1 MNDGSGKPST
11 RFTLK
16 WWHLVLAALVVL
28 AASIG
33 IHVAL
38 RHNELKRRLEALRAE
53 GYPTNFVEL
62 AEYTQLPA
70 GVQNA
75 ASVYVDA
82 FALYVRPADDVNVPI
97 LGKAKLPERG
107 EPLPEPMAKA
117 IADCLAANEQCLAL
131 LHEAAAF
138 EQCRYMWDYKNYM
151 TSGLPELKSFRYC
164 AQLLKLS
171 IVSHAAEGNSE
182 ATVRDIHDGLQLAK
196 SLRREPMLVS
206 YLVRV
211 ACNALTVSGLE
222 QALNRT
228 TFTGEQLKELD
239 EAFAAV
245 AGDLDLAEVMI
256 MERCFNLEYTRDPSQ
271 MGGSGRGG
279 FVFWLPGIQG
289 RGLLDILDYMDDC
302 IEAARLPLTERVPRL
317 REIEQELNELSVLH
331 VMIKVLAPAMGR
343 IGEID
348 LRVHAHLDLAKA
360 ALAIERYRL
369 ATGSVPNELAELV
382 PAYLEEVPI
391 DPFDARPIRY
401 KRTDPGYVLYSV
413 MEDGEDNDG
422 LEKSKA
428 GRGQPYDLC
437 FIVTR

>member
-1 MNDGSGKPST
+1 MNDDSGKPST

-16 WWHLVLAALVVL
+16 WRHLILVALIVL

-38 RHNELKRRLEALRAE
+38 RHNELKRRLEALRAA
-53 GYPTNFVEL
+53 GHPTNFAEL

-82 FALYVRPADDVNVPI
+82 FAFYVPPADDANVPFM
-97 LGKAKLPERG
+97 GKAKLPDRG
-107 EPLPEPMAKA
+107 EPLPEPMAGA
-117 IADCLAANEQCLAL
+117 IADCLAGNAQCLAL
-131 LHEAAAF
+131 LHEAAGF
-138 EQCRYMWDYKNYM
+138 EQCRYNWDYRDYM
-151 TSGLPELKSFRYC
+151 GGLPELKSVRHC
-164 AQLLKLS
+164 AHLLKLS
-171 IVSHAAEGNSE
+171 IVSHANEGDSE
-182 ATVRDIHDGLQLAK
+182 AVVRDIHHTLQLAK
-196 SLRREPMLVS
+196 SLRREPTLVS

-228 TFTGEQLKELD
+228 TFTDEQLKELD

-256 MERCFNLEYTRDPSQ
+256 MERCFSLECVRDPSLI
-271 MGGSGRGG
+271 GGFGRGG
-279 FVFWLPGIQG
+279 IVFRLPGIQG
-289 RGLLDILDYMDDC
+289 RGLIDILNYMDDC
-302 IEAARLPLTERVPRL
+302 IEAARLPVTERVARF
-317 REIEQELNELSVLH
+317 RQIEKDLNALSALH
-331 VMIKVLAPAMGR
+331 LMIKLLAPAMGR

-348 LRVHAHLDLAKA
+348 LRLHAHLDLAKS

-369 ATGSVPNELAELV
+369 ATGNVPNELAELV
-382 PAYLEEVPI
+382 PAYLGEVPI

-401 KRTDPGYVLYSV
+401 KRTEPGYLLYSV
-413 MEDGEDNDG
+413 MEDGEDNGG
-422 LEKSKA
+422 LEKGKA
-428 GRGQPYDLC
+428 GRGEPYDLC

>member
-1 MNDGSGKPST
+1 MNDGSGRPST
-11 RFTLK
+11 GFTFK
-16 WWHLVLAALVVL
+16 WWHLILAALVVL

-82 FALYVRPADDVNVPI
+82 FAFYVPPADDANVPFM
-97 LGKAKLPERG
+97 GKAKLPERG
-107 EPLPEPMAKA
+107 EPLPEPMARA

-131 LHEAAAF
+131 LHEAAGF
-138 EQCRYMWDYKNYM
+138 EQCRYNWDYM
-151 TSGLPELKSFRYC
+151 TGLPELKSVRHC
-164 AQLLKLS
+164 AHLLKLS
-171 IVSHAAEGNSE
+171 IVSHADEGDSE
-182 ATVRDIHDGLQLAK
+182 AAVRDIHDGLQLAK

-228 TFTGEQLKELD
+228 TFTDEQLKELD
-239 EAFAAV
+239 DAFAAV
-245 AGDLDLAEVMI
+245 AGDLDLAEAMI

-271 MGGSGRGG
+271 IGGSGRGG
-279 FVFWLPGIQG
+279 FVFRLPGIQG
-289 RGLLDILDYMDDC
+289 RGLIDILNYMGDC
-302 IEAARLPLTERVPRL
+302 IEAARLPVTERVARL

-331 VMIKVLAPAMGR
+331 LMIKVLAPAMGR

-348 LRVHAHLDLAKA
+348 LRLHAHLDLAKA

-382 PAYLEEVPI
+382 PAYLDEVPI

-401 KRTDPGYVLYSV
+401 KRTEPGYLLYSV
-413 MEDGEDNDG
+413 MEDGEDNAG